1 MSKKLLVS
9 IFNFNIYMYIIK
21 KSAIRLYF
29 FLFFYLL
36 PSRSR
41 INIPRSFDTNLSW
54 IFLHEQGWVSQTEP
68 RGTTESS
75 TFGEQQFN
83 NWPRTFDQT
92 ESFGGIGTGEWC
104 FLQSSTAATNPS
116 LCDGTTSG
124 ARGLEASAEKLLRK
138 SNGWKRLP
146 RAKKRRWSE
155 RSNDHWF
162 HDFSFRWSSRSVPSD
177 LCLEILQCHRE
188 INFTSQSIF

>member
-1 MSKKLLVS
+1 
-9 IFNFNIYMYIIK
+9 MYIK

-36 PSRSR
+36 YTIPCISR
-41 INIPRSFDTNLSW
+41 IKIPVNSILINIDTNLSW
-54 IFLHEQGWVSQTEP
+54 ISLYQQGWVKQTEP

-75 TFGEQQFN
+75 TSGEQQFN

-162 HDFSFRWSSRSVPSD
+162 HDFSFRSSSYSVPSHF
-177 LCLEILQCHRE
+177 CLQILQCSRE
-188 INFTSQSIF
+188 IRFNSQSIF

>member
-1 MSKKLLVS
+1 MIL
-9 IFNFNIYMYIIK
+9 IIN
-21 KSAIRLYF
+21 
-29 FLFFYLL
+29 
-36 PSRSR
+36 RS
-41 INIPRSFDTNLSW
+41 TNLSW
-54 IFLHEQGWVSQTEP
+54 IFLYQQGWVSQTKP
-68 RGTTESS
+68 RGATGSS
-75 TFGEQQFN
+75 TSGEQQFN
-83 NWPRTFDQT
+83 KWPRTFDET

-162 HDFSFRWSSRSVPSD
+162 HDFSFRSSSVPSD
-177 LCLEILQCHRE
+177 FCLEILDTGVEKLSLTIKVFLQVYLPW
-188 INFTSQSIF
+188 

>member
-1 MSKKLLVS
+1 MNF
-9 IFNFNIYMYIIK
+9 FN
-21 KSAIRLYF
+21 
-29 FLFFYLL
+29 
-36 PSRSR
+36 
-41 INIPRSFDTNLSW
+41 
-54 IFLHEQGWVSQTEP
+54 EQGWVSQTEP

-92 ESFGGIGTGEWC
+92 ESFGDIGTGEWC

-155 RSNDHWF
+155 RSNDSTISLSDDHHVPF
-162 HDFSFRWSSRSVPSD
+162 LQISALKSYSVIEKLTLSLEVFFKTFTVIDIWPS
-177 LCLEILQCHRE
+177 
-188 INFTSQSIF
+188 NF